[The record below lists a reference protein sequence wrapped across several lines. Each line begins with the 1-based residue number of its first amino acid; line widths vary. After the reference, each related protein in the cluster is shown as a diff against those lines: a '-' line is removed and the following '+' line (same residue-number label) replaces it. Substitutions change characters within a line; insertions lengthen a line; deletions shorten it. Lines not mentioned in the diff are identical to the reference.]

1 MTLHQRI
8 AEALGWSMQDVR
20 SLSLAS
26 LRDLVQDPELRAD
39 ITRAIA
45 RGDHLVGATS

>member
-8 AEALGWSMQDVR
+8 AEALGWPMRDVQSM
-20 SLSLAS
+20 SLAT
-26 LRDLVQDPELRAD
+26 LRDLVTDPELRAD

-45 RGDHLVGATS
+45 RGDHLVG